1 MYVRA
6 EGGKPRLRL
15 QGDRAPVGGQTLANL
30 RSYHNSQVA
39 ANIRAFLSR
48 IIARTAAPLDLM
60 LLRWAMEGVVVD
72 PHGENYIVESPTVAA
87 AAAKASVGLAFMHAS
102 EGLEAC
108 WPAG

>member
-1 MYVRA
+1 
-6 EGGKPRLRL
+6 
-15 QGDRAPVGGQTLANL
+15 
-30 RSYHNSQVA
+30 
-39 ANIRAFLSR
+39 
-48 IIARTAAPLDLM
+48 M
-60 LLRWAMEGVVVD
+60 LLRWAMEGVFVD